1 MENKQTNTAAA
12 AEGAGGKGKRSMPV
26 GDALMVAGAVAVTI
40 GAGLIALAGGFII
53 GGAFAILFGALL
65 ELRGGDGHAA

>member
-1 MENKQTNTAAA
+1 VEHKQTNTV
-12 AEGAGGKGKRSMPV
+12 AEGAGGREKRSIPV
-26 GDALMVAGAVAVTI
+26 GDGLMVAGAVAVTI

-65 ELRGGDGHAA
+65 ELRGGESHAT